1 MTRASGSIDIAA
13 PADAVWECVVEPAR
27 AKTKNIE
34 ECLQKLKEAA
44 EKTTLP

>member
-13 PADAVWECVVEPAR
+13 APDVGRECAVEPAR

-34 ECLQKLKEAA
+34 ECLQRLKEAA
-44 EKTTLP
+44 EQTALP

>member
-13 PADAVWECVVEPAR
+13 AADVVRECAVEPAR

-34 ECLQKLKEAA
+34 VCLQRLKEAA
-44 EKTTLP
+44 EKTSLP